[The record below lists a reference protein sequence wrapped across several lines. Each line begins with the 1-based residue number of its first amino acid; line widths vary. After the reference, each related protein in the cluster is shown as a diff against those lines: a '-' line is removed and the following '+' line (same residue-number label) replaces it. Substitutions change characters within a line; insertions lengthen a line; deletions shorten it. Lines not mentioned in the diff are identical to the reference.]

1 MRILEW
7 MLVLVSLAI
16 ALFMWVAPRNRTS
29 TIGSLMALVL
39 AVLLHGL
46 IDHFRVQMLTTYI
59 VASLLF
65 IVGIVRYVKLSR
77 RGGYVRDT
85 HLNMNKQIPRYR
97 SWKKAALAS
106 IPVLA
111 LSAGTIVLTSY
122 FPAFTMPEPTGS
134 YAIGTF
140 SQQLT
145 DDSREETKSAEVG
158 DKRELMINVW
168 YPVDQDTAKGMPVDH
183 YPAELGE
190 AISLVFGIPPM
201 VFSYLDTIPTH
212 VVQGAEVSAAQSKYP
227 VLLFSPGVRSARF
240 QSMTAIEELVSHGYI
255 VVGID
260 HPYTSALVTFP
271 DGHAVSYEADPE
283 FATSAELYEYN
294 IKGVGVRAEDASFV
308 LDTLTQ
314 WNSHDPKGLLE
325 GKLDLDRVG
334 IFGHSY
340 GGATTTEAL
349 AQDDRFKAGLSLE
362 GGFWGTVSTTAMKQP
377 FMYIMSGGTAKS
389 LDPNATSKDKVFYPE
404 FEPDLDR
411 VMTSSLNDTYYLTV
425 DGFFHQSF
433 TDISLISPQLFA
445 KGMTPEHNVDITRSY
460 TLAFF
465 DRYLKGEEEQPL
477 LEGPSARFPEA
488 TYDTKYTK
496 LRGNQA
502 K

>member
-7 MLVLVSLAI
+7 ILVLVTLVVAI
-16 ALFMWVAPRNRTS
+16 
-29 TIGSLMALVL
+29 LMLVRLRRGMRMAMISALVL
-39 AVLLHGL
+39 FTVLHGV
-46 IDHFRVQMLTTYI
+46 IEQFRVQMLPTYLLVLVLLVMI
-59 VASLLF
+59 VVRQKNHRSRIQATLTSIMVLL
-65 IVGIVRYVKLSR
+65 
-77 RGGYVRDT
+77 
-85 HLNMNKQIPRYR
+85 
-97 SWKKAALAS
+97 
-106 IPVLA
+106 
-111 LSAGTIVLTSY
+111 LSAGSVALTWLL
-122 FPAFTMPEPTGS
+122 PAFTMPEPTGL

-140 SQQLT
+140 QQQLV
-145 DDSREETKSAEVG
+145 DESREETKSPEPG

-168 YPVDQDTAKGMPVDH
+168 YPVDHEAAKGLPLEH

-190 AISLVFGIPPM
+190 AISLVFGIPPQ

-212 VVQGAEVSAAQSKYP
+212 VVTGAKVSAAESSYP

-260 HPYTSALVTFP
+260 HPYTSAQVTFP
-271 DGHAVSYEADPE
+271 DGHGVAYEANPE
-283 FATSAELYEYN
+283 FDTSEELYQYN
-294 IKGVGVRAEDASFV
+294 VQGVGIRAADASFV

-314 WNSHDPKGLLE
+314 WNKHDPNQLLE

-340 GGATTTEAL
+340 GGATTAEAL

-377 FMYIMSGGTAKS
+377 FMYIMSGETAKS
-389 LDPNATSKDKVFYPE
+389 FAPDATEKDNVFYPE
-404 FEPDLDR
+404 FEPDLDH
-411 VMTSSLNDTYYLTV
+411 VMTHSLNDTYYLTV

-433 TDISLISPQLFA
+433 TDISLISSRMFA
-445 KGMTPEHNVDITRSY
+445 RGMTPEHNVDITRSY

-465 DRYLKGEEEQPL
+465 DRYLKGEQQGL
-477 LEGPSARFPEA
+477 LEGPSDRFPETA
-488 TYDTKYTK
+488 YDTEYTSI
-496 LRGNQA
+496 GN

>member
-7 MLVLVSLAI
+7 ILVLVTLVVAI
-16 ALFMWVAPRNRTS
+16 
-29 TIGSLMALVL
+29 LMLVRLRRGMRMAMISALVL
-39 AVLLHGL
+39 FTVLHGV
-46 IDHFRVQMLTTYI
+46 IEQFRVQMLPTYLLVLVLLVMI
-59 VASLLF
+59 VVRQKNHRSRIQATLTSIMVLL
-65 IVGIVRYVKLSR
+65 
-77 RGGYVRDT
+77 
-85 HLNMNKQIPRYR
+85 
-97 SWKKAALAS
+97 
-106 IPVLA
+106 
-111 LSAGTIVLTSY
+111 LSAGSVALTWLL
-122 FPAFTMPEPTGS
+122 PAFTMPEPTGL

-140 SQQLT
+140 QQQLV
-145 DDSREETKSAEVG
+145 DESREETKSPEPG

-168 YPVDQDTAKGMPVDH
+168 YPVDHEAAKGLPLEH

-190 AISLVFGIPPM
+190 AISLVFGIPPQ

-212 VVQGAEVSAAQSKYP
+212 VVTGAKVSAAESSYP

-260 HPYTSALVTFP
+260 HPYTSAQVTFP
-271 DGHAVSYEADPE
+271 DGHGVAYEANPE
-283 FATSAELYEYN
+283 FDTSEELYQYN
-294 IKGVGVRAEDASFV
+294 VQGVGIRAADASFV

-314 WNSHDPKGLLE
+314 WNKHDPNQLLE

-340 GGATTTEAL
+340 GGATTAEAL

-377 FMYIMSGGTAKS
+377 FMYIMSGETAKS
-389 LDPNATSKDKVFYPE
+389 FAPDATEKDNVFYPE
-404 FEPDLDR
+404 FEPDLDH
-411 VMTSSLNDTYYLTV
+411 VMTHSLNDTYYLTV

-433 TDISLISPQLFA
+433 TDISLISPRMFA
-445 KGMTPEHNVDITRSY
+445 RGMTPEHNVDITRSY

-465 DRYLKGEEEQPL
+465 DRYLKGEQQGL
-477 LEGPSARFPEA
+477 LEGPSDRFPETA
-488 TYDTKYTK
+488 YDTEYTSI
-496 LRGNQA
+496 GN

>member
-1 MRILEW
+1 M
-7 MLVLVSLAI
+7 
-16 ALFMWVAPRNRTS
+16 
-29 TIGSLMALVL
+29 
-39 AVLLHGL
+39 VLL
-46 IDHFRVQMLTTYI
+46 
-59 VASLLF
+59 
-65 IVGIVRYVKLSR
+65 
-77 RGGYVRDT
+77 
-85 HLNMNKQIPRYR
+85 
-97 SWKKAALAS
+97 
-106 IPVLA
+106 
-111 LSAGTIVLTSY
+111 LSAGSVALTWLL
-122 FPAFTMPEPTGS
+122 PAFTMPEPTGL

-140 SQQLT
+140 QQQLV
-145 DDSREETKSAEVG
+145 DESREETKSPEPG

-168 YPVDQDTAKGMPVDH
+168 YPVDHEAAKGLPLEH

-190 AISLVFGIPPM
+190 AISLVFGIPPQ

-212 VVQGAEVSAAQSKYP
+212 VVTGAKVSAAESSYP

-260 HPYTSALVTFP
+260 HPYTSAQVTFP
-271 DGHAVSYEADPE
+271 DGHGVAYEANPE
-283 FATSAELYEYN
+283 FDTSEELYQYN
-294 IKGVGVRAEDASFV
+294 VQGVGIRAADASFV

-314 WNSHDPKGLLE
+314 WNKHDPNQLLE

-340 GGATTTEAL
+340 GGATTAEAL

-377 FMYIMSGGTAKS
+377 FMYIMSGETAKS
-389 LDPNATSKDKVFYPE
+389 FAPDATEKDNVFYPE
-404 FEPDLDR
+404 FEPDLDH
-411 VMTSSLNDTYYLTV
+411 VMTHSLNDTYYLTV

-433 TDISLISPQLFA
+433 TDISLISPRMFA
-445 KGMTPEHNVDITRSY
+445 RGMTPEHNVDITRSY

-465 DRYLKGEEEQPL
+465 DRYLKGEQQGL
-477 LEGPSARFPEA
+477 LEGPSDRFPEA
-488 TYDTKYTK
+488 AYDTEYTSI
-496 LRGNQA
+496 GN

>member
-7 MLVLVSLAI
+7 MLVLVSLATT
-16 ALFMWVAPRNRTS
+16 LFMWVIPRNRTS
-29 TIGSLMALVL
+29 VISSLMALVL

-46 IDHFRVQMLTTYI
+46 IDHFRIQMLPTYI
-59 VASLLF
+59 IASLLIIF
-65 IVGIVRYVKLSR
+65 GIVRYVKLSR
-77 RGGYVRDT
+77 RGGYVRET
-85 HLNMNKQIPRYR
+85 HQDMNKQIPRYR
-97 SWKKAALAS
+97 SWLKTILAS
-106 IPVLA
+106 ILVLA
-111 LSAGTIVLTSY
+111 LSAGTFVLTSY
-122 FPAFTMPEPTGS
+122 FPAFTMPEPTGTF
-134 YAIGTF
+134 AIGTF

-145 DDSREETKSAEVG
+145 DDSREETKTAEKG

-168 YPVDQDTAKGMPVDH
+168 YPVDQAAAKGMSVEH

-212 VVQGAEVSAAQSKYP
+212 VVKGAELSAAQSKYP

-240 QSMTAIEELVSHGYI
+240 QSMTTIEELVSHGYI

-260 HPYTSALVTFP
+260 HPYTSAQVKFL
-271 DGHAVSYEADPE
+271 DGHVASYEPDPDYP
-283 FATSAELYEYN
+283 TSEELYQHN
-294 IKGVGVRAEDASFV
+294 IEGVGIRAADASFV

-314 WNSHDPKGLLE
+314 WNKHDPNGLLE

-340 GGATTTEAL
+340 GGATTAEAL
-349 AQDDRFKAGLSLE
+349 AQDERFKAGLSLE

-377 FMYIMSGGTAKS
+377 FMYIMSGETAKS
-389 LDPNATSKDKVFYPE
+389 FAPDATEKDKVFYPE
-404 FEPDLDR
+404 FEPDLDH
-411 VMTSSLNDTYYLTV
+411 VMTHSLNDTYYLTV

-433 TDISLISPQLFA
+433 TDISLISPPLFA

-477 LEGPSARFPEA
+477 LKGPSARFPEA
-488 TYDTKYTK
+488 TYDNTYTK

>member
-7 MLVLVSLAI
+7 ILVIVTIISAVVMLTAPKRRAVKVGTLSVLALAI
-16 ALFMWVAPRNRTS
+16 
-29 TIGSLMALVL
+29 
-39 AVLLHGL
+39 LLHGVN
-46 IDHFRVQMLTTYI
+46 DHFRVQLMPTYVVALVLLIGLAIQLWMLGRPMQNI
-59 VASLLF
+59 QKPK
-65 IVGIVRYVKLSR
+65 R
-77 RGGYVRDT
+77 
-85 HLNMNKQIPRYR
+85 R
-97 SWKKAALAS
+97 SWFKTILAS
-106 IPVLA
+106 ILVLA
-111 LSAGTIVLTSY
+111 LSAGSMVLTSL
-122 FPAFTMPEPTGS
+122 FPAFTMPESTGS
-134 YAIGTF
+134 FAIGTF

-145 DDSREETKSAEVG
+145 DEAREETKTAEAG

-168 YPVDQDTAKGMPVDH
+168 YPVDQEKAKGLPLEH

-212 VVQGAEVSAAQSKYP
+212 VVKGAEVSAAQSKYP

-260 HPYTSALVTFP
+260 HPYTSAQVTFP
-271 DGHAVSYEADPE
+271 DGHIASYEPDPDYS
-283 FATSAELYEYN
+283 TSEELYQHN
-294 IKGVGVRAEDASFV
+294 IEGVGIRAADTSFV

-314 WNSHDPKGLLE
+314 WNKHDPNQLLE
-325 GKLDLDRVG
+325 GKLDLDSVG

-340 GGATTTEAL
+340 GGATTAETL
-349 AQDDRFKAGLSLE
+349 AQDSRFKAGLSLE
-362 GGFWGTVSTTAMKQP
+362 GGFWGSVSTTALKQP
-377 FMYIMSGGTAKS
+377 FMYIMSGGTAQS
-389 LDPNATSKDKVFYPE
+389 LDPDATAKDKVFYPE

-411 VMTSSLNDTYYLTV
+411 VMTSSFNDTYYLTV

-433 TDISLISPQLFA
+433 TDISLISPKMFA

-460 TLAFF
+460 TLVFF

-477 LEGPSARFPEA
+477 LEGPSNRFPEA
-488 TYDTKYTK
+488 TYDMKYTK
-496 LRGNQA
+496 LRSKQA
-502 K
+502 E